1 MATRSFISPLRRFRK
16 LANIKNQSLSS
27 TENGEKFIWD
37 GTLKNLKKFV
47 AGDLKLL
54 GKWTS
59 PCGETIEIIDIECV
73 LGNLAGTQIEK
84 KIALINPPCWICPR
98 SGLCELQWGEF
109 NLPL

>member
-1 MATRSFISPLRRFRK
+1 MVRSAR
-16 LANIKNQSLSS
+16 
-27 TENGEKFIWD
+27 
-37 GTLKNLKKFV
+37 
-47 AGDLKLL
+47 
-54 GKWTS
+54 
-59 PCGETIEIIDIECV
+59 TIEIIDIECV

>member
-1 MATRSFISPLRRFRK
+1 MLVSFCNFVFFRK
-16 LANIKNQSLSS
+16 QK
-27 TENGEKFIWD
+27 TYRH
-37 GTLKNLKKFV
+37 LKRSMCVRN
-47 AGDLKLL
+47 
-54 GKWTS
+54 
-59 PCGETIEIIDIECV
+59 IEIIDIECV

>member
-1 MATRSFISPLRRFRK
+1 MEESWSKMMVFVINPLQRSF
-16 LANIKNQSLSS
+16 A
-27 TENGEKFIWD
+27 
-37 GTLKNLKKFV
+37 
-47 AGDLKLL
+47 
-54 GKWTS
+54 
-59 PCGETIEIIDIECV
+59 IEIIDIECV

>member
-1 MATRSFISPLRRFRK
+1 MQGNDELLRLIFTSK
-16 LANIKNQSLSS
+16 HGVIC
-27 TENGEKFIWD
+27 
-37 GTLKNLKKFV
+37 LKQHRGNTAHITHVK
-47 AGDLKLL
+47 
-54 GKWTS
+54 
-59 PCGETIEIIDIECV
+59 TIEIIDIECV

>member
-1 MATRSFISPLRRFRK
+1 MKDCASLLTDKLHFTPFPTEPLTF
-16 LANIKNQSLSS
+16 LSLGRHQTDIACSHSS
-27 TENGEKFIWD
+27 I
-37 GTLKNLKKFV
+37 L
-47 AGDLKLL
+47 
-54 GKWTS
+54 
-59 PCGETIEIIDIECV
+59 IEIIDIECV

>member
-1 MATRSFISPLRRFRK
+1 MCTGLCHHKYNTNLFDPAESESAHHRLPLVCDPALVRATQLDILK
-16 LANIKNQSLSS
+16 LQNHP
-27 TENGEKFIWD
+27 TENIQSR
-37 GTLKNLKKFV
+37 V
-47 AGDLKLL
+47 Q
-54 GKWTS
+54 
-59 PCGETIEIIDIECV
+59 PIEIIDIECV

>member
-1 MATRSFISPLRRFRK
+1 MYT
-16 LANIKNQSLSS
+16 QLSVII
-27 TENGEKFIWD
+27 N
-37 GTLKNLKKFV
+37 
-47 AGDLKLL
+47 
-54 GKWTS
+54 
-59 PCGETIEIIDIECV
+59 IEIIDIECV

>member
-1 MATRSFISPLRRFRK
+1 MLSPDVIELNVGNQFCKSPPSF
-16 LANIKNQSLSS
+16 
-27 TENGEKFIWD
+27 
-37 GTLKNLKKFV
+37 
-47 AGDLKLL
+47 LL
-54 GKWTS
+54 QICS
-59 PCGETIEIIDIECV
+59 RTIEIIDIECV

>member
-1 MATRSFISPLRRFRK
+1 MYDSRFTLGQNKNKRQALPALVTLVRDCLKFRLQRSEI
-16 LANIKNQSLSS
+16 
-27 TENGEKFIWD
+27 
-37 GTLKNLKKFV
+37 
-47 AGDLKLL
+47 
-54 GKWTS
+54 
-59 PCGETIEIIDIECV
+59 IEIIDIECV

>member
-1 MATRSFISPLRRFRK
+1 MTFRRTIYYIDTDIYARFF
-16 LANIKNQSLSS
+16 SY
-27 TENGEKFIWD
+27 EKPFC
-37 GTLKNLKKFV
+37 
-47 AGDLKLL
+47 DLFL
-54 GKWTS
+54 
-59 PCGETIEIIDIECV
+59 TIEIIDIECV